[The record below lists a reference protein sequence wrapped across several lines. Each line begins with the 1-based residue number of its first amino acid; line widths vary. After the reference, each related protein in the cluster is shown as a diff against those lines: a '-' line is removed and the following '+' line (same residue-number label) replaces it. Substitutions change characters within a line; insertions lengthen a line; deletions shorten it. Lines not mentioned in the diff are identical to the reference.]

1 MAPVHKTTIEE
12 DDMSEFN
19 LNYER
24 FLAATRQHFFACEAV
39 CACHVGIE
47 QDANAVA
54 CSETLQH
61 APAGN

>member
-1 MAPVHKTTIEE
+1 MTEKEDQMIELKL
-12 DDMSEFN
+12 S
-19 LNYER
+19 YEQ
-24 FLAATRQHFFACEAV
+24 FFAATRQHFFACEAV

>member
-24 FLAATRQHFFACEAV
+24 FLAATRQHFFAGDLGSASAKDTEDDSSD
-39 CACHVGIE
+39 ACGETAHRPH
-47 QDANAVA
+47 AN
-54 CSETLQH
+54 T
-61 APAGN
+61 

>member
-24 FLAATRQHFFACEAV
+24 FLAASRLHFFAGELGSASAQDTEDDSSD
-39 CACHVGIE
+39 ACGETAHRPH
-47 QDANAVA
+47 AN
-54 CSETLQH
+54 T
-61 APAGN
+61 